1 MRQPVSSTRRVFLD
15 VGGVTHYLQH
25 YSTVTGIQRVLI
37 ELWKFLNQSKH
48 IELIPVSFVNEAR
61 HFVEVNRE
69 TFIEFTEL
77 LNGHPTKSEV
87 NESARNL
94 QAACDSSSQLQV
106 SGDETLIVAGS
117 PWTDPWY
124 FHGVNDLKGQNVK
137 ILTIVYDLI
146 PILFSSFPQHSRIP
160 FMRYIYQLIMLSNTI
175 ATISNHT
182 RKDLDEF
189 AIRNGLTAPSGPV
202 TQLPGGFIEKTFS
215 ESFSDRTMSSNH
227 ILMVG
232 TIEERKNHVLALR
245 AYKKLIT
252 TVGVANTPDLICV
265 GRLGWNISDFLDEW
279 CQDPLVKHKFKLFTD
294 DISDSDLANLYKSAL
309 FTIYPSK
316 YEGWGLP
323 VTESLDFG
331 IPVITTWASSLPEA
345 GGEFATYIDPE
356 NHNDLAEKML
366 LWIQNP
372 EILAMEK
379 SKLRNRPTIT
389 WDHVGSTLI
398 DEIENA
404 DTVACKRFVPSL
416 QMGIEYGFGSFPPI
430 NQVDYGHQYLQEM
443 QIIRSL
449 PMTNSFSNVKDLV
462 LGEFAIDGPS
472 GNRDHEGITYS
483 SDSNQ
488 MEISLNFICDQS
500 GELNVLLATRVW
512 HQNIRVAIET
522 SGDDSRQTF
531 SLEPIQSIRVNVKS
545 IKEQQTIKMRFENL
559 SKDDNEKIQIMFK
572 SILIIEA
579 SDSETELQ
587 VMTAQQSAYAS
598 APTEF
603 IQNQDPATYEELAAK
618 IMELESSVS
627 WRLTGPFRYVIR
639 TSKRIL
645 FRK

>member
-1 MRQPVSSTRRVFLD
+1 MNEQEYRSKKVFLD
-15 VGGVTHYLQH
+15 VGGVTFFLLTN
-25 YSTVTGIQRVLI
+25 SSVTGIQRVLI
-37 ELWKFLNQSKH
+37 ELWQNLNQYTH

-61 HFVEVNRE
+61 HFVEVERE
-69 TFIEFTEL
+69 EFIEFIEQ
-77 LNGHPTKSEV
+77 LNGNPTKSEL
-87 NESARNL
+87 NECARNL
-94 QAACDSSSQLQV
+94 QAACASNSQLQV

-124 FHGVNDLKGQNVK
+124 FHGVNHLKGHNVK
-137 ILTIVYDLI
+137 ILTVVYDLI
-146 PILFSSFPQHSRIP
+146 PIIFPSFPQHTRTSFI
-160 FMRYIYQLIMLSNTI
+160 RYVYQLIMLSDTI

-182 RKDLDEF
+182 RKDLEEF

-202 TQLPGGFIEKTFS
+202 TQLPGGFIEKNFS
-215 ESFSDRTMSSNH
+215 ESLSDRTLSSNH

-245 AYKKLIT
+245 AYKQLIAT
-252 TVGVANTPDLICV
+252 MGVENTPDFICV

-279 CQDPLVKHKFKLFTD
+279 CQDPLVKHKFKLFTE
-294 DISDSDLANLYKSAL
+294 DIPDSDLANLYKSAL

-345 GGEFATYIDPE
+345 GGEYATYVAPDDF
-356 NHNDLAEKML
+356 HDLAEKML

-372 EILAMEK
+372 EILATEK
-379 SKLRNRPTIT
+379 SKLRNRLTIT
-389 WDHVGSTLI
+389 WDDVGSILI

-404 DTVACKRFVPSL
+404 ASVACKRFVPSL
-416 QMGIEYGFGSFPPI
+416 QLGIEYGFGSFPAI
-430 NQVDYGHQYLQEM
+430 NQSENGHKYFQEM
-443 QIIRSL
+443 QSLRSL

-462 LGEFAIDGPS
+462 LGEFAINGPS

-488 MEISLNFICDQS
+488 MLISLDFICNQS
-500 GELNVLLATRVW
+500 GELNVLLATKVS
-512 HQNIRVAIET
+512 HQNILVVIET
-522 SGDDSRQTF
+522 SGDDSHQTL
-531 SLEPIQSIRVNVKS
+531 SLGSVLSIRVNAKTN
-545 IKEQQTIKMRFENL
+545 KEHQTIKMRFENL
-559 SKDDNEKIQIMFK
+559 SKDNHEKIQIMFK

-579 SDSETELQ
+579 SDRETELQ
-587 VMTAQQSAYAS
+587 VMNAQLSANATAPA
-598 APTEF
+598 EL
-603 IQNQDPATYEELAAK
+603 IQNEVPVTHEELAAR
-618 IMELESSVS
+618 IVALESSVS
-627 WRLTGPFRYVIR
+627 WKLTSPFRYVGR